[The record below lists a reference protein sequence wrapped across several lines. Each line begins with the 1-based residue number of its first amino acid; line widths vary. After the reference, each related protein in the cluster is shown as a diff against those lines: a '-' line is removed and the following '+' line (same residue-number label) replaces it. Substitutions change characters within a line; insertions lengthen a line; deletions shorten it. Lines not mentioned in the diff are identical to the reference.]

1 MKSYQEIEKECIDLV
16 CKICEVE
23 PERISGFTS
32 DQLKELVVEEFPLKD
47 MPVDG
52 EALAPLPIETGKRDQ
67 LPNFPLEPAI
77 KNSTCDD
84 EPVEFVDIL
93 YVPAHPKDGKKRWYA
108 MTQVAVNAIKKEK
121 NTLSTAIIA
130 GNKLSTLQN
139 LNNLGLLSK
148 FQSKPH
154 EYFLKGKDKDRY
166 RALILVIKALQSGA
180 SAFYEQGDLG
190 FIEKVMDA
198 EGLDLQDMIGD
209 QLTWEKF
216 KDNALVSM
224 AKPAYMGYTSYT
236 QTPLYEELNSNEA
249 DQRRLIRARKK
260 IRSKLI
266 KHCEEV
272 IEDLEKKAE
281 VKASKTTTD
290 LDGTKFVFD
299 KKHQYFTS
307 RRQKD
312 IDYHVSRLFKNRPDP
327 DNKFCMDEHDDVVE
341 AINDFWVTDLGDANE
356 HERSDKQITRSD
368 IGLLKSLFFLRSLN
382 QLNAYGYAV
391 KEQCLTEEEFEG
403 TEPKH
408 LGPSTLNSLASGWRD
423 GKIFSSAANPL
434 DFLNKTNLIDKL
446 YEEIQATSL
455 NAVSTGNKGSEDEQ
469 TRLENTL
476 DLKGNV
482 EWAYL
487 PTLALVQVIDETF
500 KKQFSDLKT
509 ILGTGDN
516 LPNFLSQLI
525 WVKKVAVGRLDILK
539 KKAEKRATEGK
550 LRNTFIDNPP
560 QTFKLL
566 WDETK
571 HKPKRVKLGVFQ
583 NQADVNDLEAV
594 ECCFLSDGEVFWVRG
609 PHWYMPETGSP
620 TELHL
625 GHVKPIKVELNPP
638 SASSSTEDLG
648 KTLKEGL
655 KEFKPNLGGTQILNL
670 SKEVH
675 KFESAFWQDGF
686 HYKDGVG
693 PDGKAAYIANAEAQ
707 FMRFSS
713 SASGSI
719 NTPIDKAKFSGVYGT
734 SGEIKASLT
743 LLSAQMGF
751 AVWLPFSEKN
761 KTIDAQTDAKR
772 DSVEGYAVSIPYYV
786 SRKDSS
792 GEVKVERADTPYD
805 AGHICIQLRGKVYGL
820 AAASCQLSASVAFGP
835 ADTDGGIGVKGQAYA
850 AADYNKRLSGSKT
863 FIKDLATSG
872 DTLTSAVAEGK
883 VQVDVFAGV
892 EAGGS
897 FGADVYWRPPKIDIA
912 LSGGNKAPKPKL
924 LKLGGLDGE
933 LAVSAGYGFSAE
945 LRLTFQDGFLVLI
958 AAARLVAGPG
968 CKGKVGISINPV
980 NADRFITCVLGVL
993 RQNDFRYIAF
1003 FGDRDEKGAN
1013 KDFEMLNERLTVA
1026 IAMGLALSDVL
1037 MLPAVVFEQYKKDSL
1052 QEDYAPLIADSILRK
1067 DRAGSI
1073 QPWVSNLPPET
1084 LASLLSCLINKQDL
1098 PPESAHGGYALGG
1111 YAYSP
1116 KWDNLKEE
1124 IAQKNSSQVSAILQ
1138 VLNWIPF
1145 DLGEIGKSSKR
1156 QFQEALIRM
1165 NTDLED
1171 VRTPTEQWE
1180 NLLENWQRI
1189 GFFVLQNSN
1198 TKNARERN
1206 TETYNILSQR
1216 LLSDFDLYVAHKKLS
1231 VWGVEFTSWSEAV
1244 LIYNGDESDT
1254 DLQQANKLARAKI
1267 VSLKAEKT
1275 DWNIRVF

>member
-47 MPVDG
+47 VPVDG

-67 LPNFPLEPAI
+67 LPKSPFEPAI

-84 EPVEFVDIL
+84 EPIEFVDIL

-108 MTQVAVNAIKKEK
+108 MTQVAVDAIKKEK

-190 FIEKVMDA
+190 FIEKVMGA

-209 QLTWEKF
+209 QLSWEKF
-216 KDNALVSM
+216 KDDALVSM
-224 AKPAYMGYTSYT
+224 AKPAYMGYMSYT

-290 LDGTKFVFD
+290 LDGTKFAFD

-307 RRQKD
+307 RRQKN

-356 HERSDKQITRSD
+356 HERSGKQITRSD
-368 IGLLKSLFFLRSLN
+368 IGLLKPLFFLRSLN

-408 LGPSTLNSLASGWRD
+408 LGPSTLNLSTGWRS
-423 GKIFSSAANPL
+423 GSFFSSQANPL
-434 DFLNKTNLIDKL
+434 DFLKETNLINDL
-446 YEEIQATSL
+446 YKEIKGDSL
-455 NAVSTGNKGSEDEQ
+455 GTASIGNTGSEDEQ

-487 PTLALVQVIDETF
+487 PTLALIQVIDETF

-550 LRNTFIDNPP
+550 LRNTFIDNPL

-583 NQADVNDLEAV
+583 NQADLNDLEAV

-609 PHWYMPETGSP
+609 PHWYMPETGSC

-625 GHVKPIKVELNPP
+625 GHVKPISVELNPP
-638 SASSSTEDLG
+638 SASSSTGDVG

-751 AVWLPFSEKN
+751 AVWLPFSDKN
-761 KTIDAQTDAKR
+761 KAIDAQTDAKR

-786 SRKDSS
+786 SKKDTS

-850 AADYNKRLSGSKT
+850 ATDYNKRLSGSKT
-863 FIKDLATSG
+863 FIKDLATSE

-968 CKGKVGISINPV
+968 CKGKVGIAINPV

-1013 KDFEMLNERLTVA
+1013 RDFEMLNERLTVA

-1067 DRAGSI
+1067 DRVKSV
-1073 QPWVSNLPPET
+1073 QPWVSGLPPET
-1084 LASLLSCLINKQDL
+1084 LSNLLSCLINAQDTSDL
-1098 PPESAHGGYALGG
+1098 DFFTGSARQGVGLKNNDTAALQ
-1111 YAYSP
+1111 
-1116 KWDNLKEE
+1116 NE
-1124 IAQKNSSQVSAILQ
+1124 NQVGAILKIMQ
-1138 VLNWIPF
+1138 WIP
-1145 DLGEIGKSSKR
+1145 LSQENASLASRR
-1156 QFQEALIRM
+1156 QFQKSLVLMDGNI
-1165 NTDLED
+1165 ED
-1171 VRTPTEQWE
+1171 YRTPREQWQR
-1180 NLLENWQRI
+1180 LFENWQKI
-1189 GFFVLQNSN
+1189 GLFISRYSNRNSKR
-1198 TKNARERN
+1198 KNISEFNRRSSN
-1206 TETYNILSQR
+1206 LC
-1216 LLSDFDLYVAHKKLS
+1216 LDFDVYLDRDSFQLF
-1231 VWGVEFTSWSEAV
+1231 GVELISWKKAI
-1244 LIYNGDESDT
+1244 LIYNGENLT
-1254 DLQQANKLARAKI
+1254 NKMQEENNLARIKISQTKAKN
-1267 VSLKAEKT
+1267 VG
-1275 DWNIRVF
+1275 WNIRVF

>member
-1 MKSYQEIEKECIDLV
+1 MSPYKKIEDECIELV
-16 CKICEVE
+16 HKVCGVE
-23 PERISGFTS
+23 PSVISGFTS
-32 DQLKELVVEEFPLKD
+32 DQLKELVVEKFPL
-47 MPVDG
+47 MEQPVEGDV
-52 EALAPLPIETGKRDQ
+52 LAPLQIETGKRDQ
-67 LPNFPLEPAI
+67 LPKYPLEPAI
-77 KNSTCDD
+77 KNSTCGA
-84 EPVEFVDIL
+84 EPVEFTDIL

-108 MTQVAVNAIKKEK
+108 MTQVAVDAIKKEK
-121 NTLSTAIIA
+121 KTLSTAIVA
-130 GNKLSTLQN
+130 GDKLQTLQN
-139 LNNLGLLSK
+139 LNDLGLLSK
-148 FQSKPH
+148 FQSKAH
-154 EYFLKGKDKDRY
+154 EYFLKGTDKERY
-166 RALILVIKALQSGA
+166 RALILVIKVLQSGA
-180 SAFYEQGDLG
+180 NHFYEKGHLG
-190 FIEKVMDA
+190 FIKNVMDA
-198 EGLDLQDMIGD
+198 EGLDINDMVKD
-209 QLTWEKF
+209 RMSSEKF
-216 KDNALVSM
+216 WDSVLISM
-224 AKPAYMGYTSYT
+224 SQPRYMGYSNYNQVTKA
-236 QTPLYEELNSNEA
+236 YEDLHSSEA
-249 DQRRLIRARKK
+249 EQRRLISARKK
-260 IRSKLI
+260 IHSKLI
-266 KHCEEV
+266 KHCEEA
-272 IEDLEKKAE
+272 IETLEKKAE
-281 VKASKTTTD
+281 SNASQKTTD
-290 LDGTKFVFD
+290 LDGTKFAFD

-307 RRQKD
+307 RRQKS
-312 IDYHVSRLFKNRPDP
+312 IYYHVSRLIKNRPAP
-327 DNKFCMDEHDDVVE
+327 DNKFCMDEHDNVVD
-341 AINDFWVTDLGDANE
+341 AINEFWVKDLADADE
-356 HERSDKQITRSD
+356 HDRSGKQISRSD
-368 IGLLKSLFFLRSLN
+368 IRLLNPLFFLRSLN

-446 YEEIQATSL
+446 YEEIQAKSL
-455 NAVSTGNKGSEDEQ
+455 NTVSTGNAGSEEEEA
-469 TRLENTL
+469 RVNNTL
-476 DLKGNV
+476 SLKGNV

-487 PTLALVQVIDETF
+487 PTLALVQVIDATF

-509 ILGTGDN
+509 ILGSGDN

-525 WVKKVAVGRLDILK
+525 WVKKVAVARLDILK
-539 KKAEKRATEGK
+539 KKAEKRAAEGK
-550 LRNTFIDNPP
+550 LRSVFIDNPP
-560 QTFKLL
+560 ESFKLL

-583 NQADVNDLEAV
+583 NQAGLNDLEAV

-609 PHWYMPETGSP
+609 PHWYMPETGSC

-625 GHVKPIKVELNPP
+625 GHVKPINVELNPLG
-638 SASSSTEDLG
+638 ASSGTGDVG

-655 KEFKPNLGGTQILNL
+655 KELKPNLGGTQILNL

-761 KTIDAQTDAKR
+761 KVIDAHTDAKR
-772 DSVEGYAVSIPYYV
+772 ENVEGYAVSIPYFV
-786 SRKDSS
+786 SKKDND
-792 GEVKVERADTPYD
+792 GGIKVERADTPYN
-805 AGHICIQLRGKVYGL
+805 AGHMCIQLRGKVYGL

-835 ADTDGGIGVKGQAYA
+835 ADTDGGIGIKGQAYA

-863 FIKDLATSG
+863 HIRDISMSE

-912 LSGGNKAPKPKL
+912 LSGGSKAPQPKL

-933 LAVSAGYGFSAE
+933 IAVSAGYGISAE

-968 CKGKVGISINPV
+968 CKGKVGIAINPV

-993 RQNDFRYIAF
+993 RQNDFRYIGF
-1003 FGDRDEKGAN
+1003 FGDRDENGVN

-1037 MLPAVVFEQYKKDSL
+1037 MLPAVVFEEYKKGSL
-1052 QEDYAPLIADSILRK
+1052 QEEYAPLIAKSINELNK
-1067 DRAGSI
+1067 ELQIKS
-1073 QPWVSNLPPET
+1073 WVKNLPPET
-1084 LASLLSCLINKQDL
+1084 LSNLLSCLINAQETAEQDFF
-1098 PPESAHGGYALGG
+1098 SGSVRDGTGY
-1111 YAYSP
+1111 
-1116 KWDNLKEE
+1116 E
-1124 IAQKNSSQVSAILQ
+1124 KNNKASLINQTQVNAILQ
-1138 VLNWIPF
+1138 ILSWIPS
-1145 DLGEIGKSSKR
+1145 GGKEATLASRR
-1156 QFQEALIRM
+1156 QFQKALILM
-1165 NTDLED
+1165 DGNIESY
-1171 VRTPTEQWE
+1171 RTPREQWQQ
-1180 NLLENWQRI
+1180 LFENWQKI
-1189 GFFVLQNSN
+1189 GLFIRNHSN
-1198 TKNARERN
+1198 PRVRGDNLDKFNQQSSN
-1206 TETYNILSQR
+1206 LC
-1216 LLSDFDLYVAHKKLS
+1216 SDFIIYLAEDSYQLFGIKLI
-1231 VWGVEFTSWSEAV
+1231 SWKEAI
-1244 LIYNGDESDT
+1244 LMYNGEQLT
-1254 DLQQANKLARAKI
+1254 EEMLEANDRAKAKI
-1267 VSLKAEKT
+1267 AKVGAKRVG
-1275 DWNIRVF
+1275 WNIRIF

>member
-209 QLTWEKF
+209 QLSWEKF

-912 LSGGNKAPKPKL
+912 LSGGTKSPKPKL

-968 CKGKVGISINPV
+968 CKGKVGIAINPV

-1026 IAMGLALSDVL
+1026 IALGLALSDVL

-1052 QEDYAPLIADSILRK
+1052 QEDYAPLIAKSILDK
-1067 DRAGSI
+1067 KE
-1073 QPWVSNLPPET
+1073 QNEVQQWVTSLPPET
-1084 LASLLSCLINKQDL
+1084 LSNLLSCLINAQETAEQDFF
-1098 PPESAHGGYALGG
+1098 SGSVRDGTGY
-1111 YAYSP
+1111 
-1116 KWDNLKEE
+1116 E
-1124 IAQKNSSQVSAILQ
+1124 KNNKSSLINQTQVNAILQ
-1138 VLNWIPF
+1138 ILSWIPS
-1145 DLGEIGKSSKR
+1145 GGKEATLASRR
-1156 QFQEALIRM
+1156 QFQKALILM
-1165 NTDLED
+1165 DGNIESY
-1171 VRTPTEQWE
+1171 RTPREQWQQ
-1180 NLLENWQRI
+1180 LFENWQRI
-1189 GFFVLQNSN
+1189 GLFIRKHSN
-1198 TKNARERN
+1198 RIVKGDNLDAFNQQSHT
-1206 TETYNILSQR
+1206 LC
-1216 LLSDFDLYVAHKKLS
+1216 SDFTIYLAEDSYQLFGIKLI
-1231 VWGVEFTSWSEAV
+1231 SWKEAI
-1244 LIYNGDESDT
+1244 LIYNGEQLT
-1254 DLQQANKLARAKI
+1254 KEMLEANNRAK
-1267 VSLKAEKT
+1267 AEIAKVGAKKVG
-1275 DWNIRVF
+1275 WNIRIF